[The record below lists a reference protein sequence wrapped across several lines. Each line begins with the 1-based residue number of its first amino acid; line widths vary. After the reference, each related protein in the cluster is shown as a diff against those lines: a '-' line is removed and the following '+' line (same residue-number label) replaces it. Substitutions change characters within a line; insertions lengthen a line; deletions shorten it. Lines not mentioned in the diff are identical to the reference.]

1 MFSST
6 CSNISSMFYCLYSYY
21 YSNVFAICSVS
32 ILSSGGGSY
41 VRALVSYC
49 AVSIFIIKKIY
60 CKNYLIIAMVP
71 LSITLS
77 VSSSARLPNLLNLL
91 FSQFHIR
98 LSTDTFA
105 TGPCCKRAYGFY
117 TLYPLLS
124 CLVIIRFI
132 DIFYY
137 EKNIY

>member
-1 MFSST
+1 M
-6 CSNISSMFYCLYSYY
+6 
-21 YSNVFAICSVS
+21 
-32 ILSSGGGSY
+32 LSSGGGSY
-41 VRALVSYC
+41 VRALASYC

-60 CKNYLIIAMVP
+60 CKNLSHYSIGSTFFYISSKSISAP

-77 VSSSARLPNLLNLL
+77 VSSPARLPNLLNLL

-117 TLYPLLS
+117 ILYPLLS